1 MWKFNPNQLKTK
13 LKVNIAITFPNS
25 DVEVVSHAHNIVIQV
40 NKYYLNKDNIKN
52 KVPPINKI
60 HNLNDVKNA
69 FN

>member
-1 MWKFNPNQLKTK
+1 
-13 LKVNIAITFPNS
+13 VNIAITFPNS
-25 DVEVVSHAHNIVIQV
+25 DVEVVTHAHNIVIQV

-60 HNLNDVKNA
+60 HNLNDVKNV